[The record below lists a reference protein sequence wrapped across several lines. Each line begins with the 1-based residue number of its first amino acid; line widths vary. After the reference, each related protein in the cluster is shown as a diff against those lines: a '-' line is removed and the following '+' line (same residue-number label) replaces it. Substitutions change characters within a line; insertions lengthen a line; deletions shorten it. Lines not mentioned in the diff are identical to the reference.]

1 MTKFI
6 PISIIVLYALVVISC
21 TRSLND
27 QEDLN
32 EDLDQIQQENLTVQ
46 TERSDSTSS
55 NNTELDPDVPIKDTH
70 DWKKAIEIKNLK

>member
-21 TRSLND
+21 TRSLNN
-27 QEDLN
+27 QEDFN
-32 EDLDQIQQENLTVQ
+32 EDFNQIQQENLTVQ
-46 TERSDSTSS
+46 TKRSDSTSS
-55 NNTELDPDVPIKDTH
+55 NNTEPDPDVPIKDTH

>member
-6 PISIIVLYALVVISC
+6 PILILVLYALVVISC

-27 QEDLN
+27 QKDLN
-32 EDLDQIQQENLTVQ
+32 EDLDLIQQEDLCIKTK
-46 TERSDSTSS
+46 RSDSTSS

-70 DWKKAIEIKNLK
+70 DWKKP

>member
-21 TRSLND
+21 TRSLNN
-27 QEDLN
+27 QEDFN
-32 EDLDQIQQENLTVQ
+32 QIQQENLTVQ
-46 TERSDSTSS
+46 TKRSDSTSS
-55 NNTELDPDVPIKDTH
+55 NNTEPDPDVPIKDTH